1 MRNNCEVSA
10 SDADGVS
17 LWRNVNRLR
26 RAALLAF
33 CTHLI
38 AGLGMAFVLSSG
50 WRRIRFSRTASPSS
64 SIIAHCG
71 RSVGSPGP
79 LPLCDFVLLLDIR
92 RYACG
97 FPFRSVVDCRSP
109 RPDLA
114 AQSIE
119 IGVLAGLAAAPE
131 QFLIMHRVA
140 VMLSGYL
147 ANGLY
152 SATAI
157 MLAWAARD
165 KYQCGCRFLVSPLD
179 CLGLHFPSP
188 RCWILPRACSGRT
201 CSLCQ
206 PFCFGWPLWRI
217 SPRRAVIHVLRETVK
232 VCFSANYDQNAKRT
246 SA

>member
-1 MRNNCEVSA
+1 M
-10 SDADGVS
+10 
-17 LWRNVNRLR
+17 
-26 RAALLAF
+26 
-33 CTHLI
+33 
-38 AGLGMAFVLSSG
+38 
-50 WRRIRFSRTASPSS
+50 
-64 SIIAHCG
+64 
-71 RSVGSPGP
+71 
-79 LPLCDFVLLLDIR
+79 
-92 RYACG
+92 
-97 FPFRSVVDCRSP
+97 
-109 RPDLA
+109 
-114 AQSIE
+114 
-119 IGVLAGLAAAPE
+119 LAGLAAAPE

-165 KYQCGCRFLVSPLD
+165 KYPVWVSI
-179 CLGLHFPSP
+179 LGLAVGLFGGCTFH
-188 RCWILPRACSGRT
+188 RRAAGFCRGHVLGRT